1 MNTIEIKTDLS
12 GEELQVLIWELEAFC
27 EGKRLPKPVLRQ
39 PHDVSGRSEQFVC
52 ECQRHNP
59 YTGIKFDFALRC
71 SDCNKII
78 QQNNCH

>member
-39 PHDVSGRSEQFVC
+39 ADVSGELNC
-52 ECQRHNP
+52 EHDWLVDYYDHFGFPASRFCD
-59 YTGIKFDFALRC
+59 K
-71 SDCNKII
+71 CNTREAI
-78 QQNNCH
+78 